1 MKAPLLFPKAIGV
14 CTALMAPLYVL
25 VGATGYWSRGN
36 SVTDI
41 VIFSLGESLQARVAA
56 GLILIQVG
64 AGEHFQLQIRDVWK
78 SFLQAA
84 QAYEG
89 ASVQLVCSGSAPCAR
104 CLAPGVLVFERA
116 CRCMRM
122 HTLTRSHSF

>member
-64 AGEHFQLQIRDVWK
+64 AGK
-78 SFLQAA
+78 AFLSSNQGPA
-84 QAYEG
+84 G
-89 ASVQLVCSGSAPCAR
+89 ICVTG
-104 CLAPGVLVFERA
+104 
-116 CRCMRM
+116 
-122 HTLTRSHSF
+122 